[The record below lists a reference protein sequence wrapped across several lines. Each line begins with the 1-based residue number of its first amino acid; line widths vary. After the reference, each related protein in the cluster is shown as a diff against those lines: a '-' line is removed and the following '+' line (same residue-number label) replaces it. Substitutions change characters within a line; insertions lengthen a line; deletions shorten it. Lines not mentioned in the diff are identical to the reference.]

1 MPEYTARQAA
11 VQALMK
17 VNGEGGYSNLVLNET
32 LKKSGLSPV
41 DTSFASRLFY
51 GALERKL
58 TLDHIIGAYS
68 KKPVS
73 KLTPA
78 VAEILRISL
87 YQMLYLDNVPD
98 AAAVD
103 EAVKLTRRMKVSSAS
118 GFVNAVL
125 RSFLRDEKKIPPVKG
140 NRLRKLEV
148 RYSCPQWII
157 RELLEN
163 YGEEATIA
171 TLERSLDRP
180 PLYARVNTTKISV
193 ADCVRE
199 LEQEGVRV
207 QVDEQLEGCIQLF
220 DTASLEKLQSFEK
233 GLFYIQDKSSQLCA
247 CSLQAQ
253 QGQRVLDSCA
263 APGSKSFSVAQQMN
277 DEGEIISCDI
287 FEEKIRKISSGAQR
301 LGLSCV
307 HPQLCDATQFTPA
320 LGSFDRVLC
329 DAPCSGLGIIA
340 RKPEIKYKKAEEL
353 RQLPALQTKILENVS
368 RYLKVEGVLVYSTCT
383 LLREENDGVV
393 EAFLQQHPEFVPCPL
408 PKQVREAA
416 HLADPD
422 AWKVTLLAQMADTD
436 GFFIACM
443 KKVR

>member
-199 LEQEGVRV
+199 LEQEGVKV

-277 DEGEIISCDI
+277 NEGEILSCDI
-287 FEEKIRKISSGAQR
+287 HAHKKKLIEAGAAR
-301 LGLSCV
+301 LGL
-307 HPQLCDATQFTPA
+307 
-320 LGSFDRVLC
+320 GSIRAMVQDGKAFRPDQEGAFDLVLA
-329 DAPCSGLGIIA
+329 DVPCSGLGIIRKKPDIRYKDREPLAGLPEVQSAILDNVA
-340 RKPEIKYKKAEEL
+340 RYVRPG
-353 RQLPALQTKILENVS
+353 
-368 RYLKVEGVLVYSTCT
+368 GVLLYATCT
-383 LLREENDGVV
+383 LLERENEGVV
-393 EAFLQQHPEFVPCPL
+393 SRFLAGRSDWRLEAFTL
-408 PKQVREAA
+408 PGPVGRAEEGM
-416 HLADPD
+416 
-422 AWKVTLLAQMADTD
+422 VTLWPHIHGTD
-436 GFFIACM
+436 GFFVA
-443 KKVR
+443 KLRRQG

>member
-148 RYSCPQWII
+148 RYC
-157 RELLEN
+157 
-163 YGEEATIA
+163 
-171 TLERSLDRP
+171 
-180 PLYARVNTTKISV
+180 
-193 ADCVRE
+193 
-199 LEQEGVRV
+199 
-207 QVDEQLEGCIQLF
+207 
-220 DTASLEKLQSFEK
+220 
-233 GLFYIQDKSSQLCA
+233 
-247 CSLQAQ
+247 CS
-253 QGQRVLDSCA
+253 
-263 APGSKSFSVAQQMN
+263 
-277 DEGEIISCDI
+277 
-287 FEEKIRKISSGAQR
+287 
-301 LGLSCV
+301 
-307 HPQLCDATQFTPA
+307 
-320 LGSFDRVLC
+320 
-329 DAPCSGLGIIA
+329 
-340 RKPEIKYKKAEEL
+340 
-353 RQLPALQTKILENVS
+353 
-368 RYLKVEGVLVYSTCT
+368 
-383 LLREENDGVV
+383 
-393 EAFLQQHPEFVPCPL
+393 
-408 PKQVREAA
+408 
-416 HLADPD
+416 
-422 AWKVTLLAQMADTD
+422 
-436 GFFIACM
+436 
-443 KKVR
+443 

>member
-1 MPEYTARQAA
+1 MSECTARQAA

-58 TLDHIIGAYS
+58 TLNHIIGAYS
-68 KKPVS
+68 RKPVN

-87 YQMLYLDNVPD
+87 YQMLYLDSVPD

-103 EAVKLTRRMKVSSAS
+103 EAVKLTRRMKVASAS

-125 RSFLRDEKKIPPVKG
+125 RSFLRDEKKVPPVKG
-140 NRLRKLEV
+140 NQLKKLEV

-157 RELLEN
+157 QYLLEH
-163 YGEEATIA
+163 YGEEAAIA
-171 TLERSLDRP
+171 ILERSIDRP
-180 PLYARVNTTKISV
+180 PLYARVNTTKVSV
-193 ADCVRE
+193 EDCVKT

-207 QVDEQLEGCIQLF
+207 REDSQLTGCIQLF
-220 DTASLEKLQSFEK
+220 DTASLEKLHSFQE

-253 QGQRVLDSCA
+253 PGQRVLDSCA

-277 DEGEIISCDI
+277 DEGEIISCDV
-287 FEEKIRKISSGAQR
+287 FEEKIKKIASGAKR
-301 LGLSCV
+301 LGLCCV
-307 HPQLCDATQFTPA
+307 HPQLQDATAFEPT

-353 RQLPALQTKILENVS
+353 QQLPALQTKILENVS
-368 RYLKVEGVLVYSTCT
+368 RYLKVGGILVYSTCT
-383 LLREENDGVV
+383 LLEEENSGVV
-393 EAFLQQHPEFVPCPL
+393 DLFLQNHPDFAPCPL
-408 PKQVREAA
+408 PEQVRQAA
-416 HLADPD
+416 KLDDPD
-422 AWKVTLLAQMADTD
+422 SWKVTLSAQMADTD
-436 GFFIACM
+436 GFFIACL